1 MAYYD
6 TSPSNLKHTI
16 TIRCT
21 KKQHKIW
28 SENARKCGL
37 SLNAY
42 IRIACT
48 YLATKEDNAG
58 VLRFYNLASQEID
71 AKGENEDPL

>member
-6 TSPSNLKHTI
+6 TSKNGLNRTI

-21 KKQHKIW
+21 KNQHKIW
-28 SENARKCGL
+28 TENAKKCGL
-37 SLNAY
+37 SLNTFV
-42 IRIACT
+42 RIACT

-58 VLRFYNLASQEID
+58 VLRYYNLATQEIT
-71 AKGENEDPL
+71 AEGEEEHP